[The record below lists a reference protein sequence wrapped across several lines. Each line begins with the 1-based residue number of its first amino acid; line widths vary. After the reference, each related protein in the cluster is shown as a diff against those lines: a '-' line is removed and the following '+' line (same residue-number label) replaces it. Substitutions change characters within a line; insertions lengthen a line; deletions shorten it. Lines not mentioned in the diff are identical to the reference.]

1 MVHRYCKSRAQARPV
16 FVVAFMSFVLSTY
29 VRQRTERTND
39 VVAFA
44 PLYFAGTVI
53 LRGGLREKF
62 VGHVTARLSVQMIQ

>member
-1 MVHRYCKSRAQARPV
+1 
-16 FVVAFMSFVLSTY
+16 MSFVLSTY